1 MNREELINFGE
12 RFLKMTK
19 DSKDSISYQFFEEAL
34 TLFKQEPCTLDDARE
49 DFMHDIYNVL
59 DFLPTNEE
67 ANKIIDIFD
76 RVTSGLQQNTV
87 NGLSLDKVKQ
97 AFINKYPKNYM
108 GEPEL
113 GGRTCYFSLNEV
125 LEILESEG
133 DCK

>member
-19 DSKDSISYQFFEEAL
+19 DSKDSVSYQFIEEAL
-34 TLFKQEPCTLDDARE
+34 KLFKQEPCTLDDARE
-49 DFMHDIYNVL
+49 DFMYDIYNVL

-76 RVTSGLQQNTV
+76 RVTSGLQQNTDKR
-87 NGLSLDKVKQ
+87 LSLDKVKQ

-113 GGRTCYFSLNEV
+113 NGRTCYFSLNEV
-125 LEILESEG
+125 LEILGGIEE
-133 DCK
+133 

>member
-12 RFLKMTK
+12 TYLEINN
-19 DSKDSISYQFFEEAL
+19 DSKNSNTYEFIEEAL
-34 TLFKQEPCTLDDARE
+34 KLFKQKPCTLDDARE
-49 DFMHDIYNVL
+49 DFMYDLYNVL

-76 RVTSGLQQNTV
+76 RVTSGLQQNTSK
-87 NGLSLDKVKQ
+87 GLSLDKVKQ

-125 LEILESEG
+125 LEILGGIEE
-133 DCK
+133 